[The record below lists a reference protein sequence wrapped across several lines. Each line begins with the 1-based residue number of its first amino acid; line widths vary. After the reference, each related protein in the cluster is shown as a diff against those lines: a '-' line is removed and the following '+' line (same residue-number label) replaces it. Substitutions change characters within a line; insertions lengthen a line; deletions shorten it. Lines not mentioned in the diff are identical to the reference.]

1 MPTNE
6 PTNFFNPG
14 APMDPRLQRLLD
26 EQDILD
32 LTNRYCWAVD
42 NLDRAQLGSIFTA
55 DATADFGA
63 GSMSGFDA
71 IWNFLNASLS
81 SLTVSQHL
89 LGSHQI
95 SVTGDS
101 AHVRSYLSATQ
112 VRTTADGAR
121 QLTVTAKYADDVV
134 RTADGW
140 RIKHKQFTL
149 QWIDADPLLPT
160 A

>member
-1 MPTNE
+1 
-6 PTNFFNPG
+6 
-14 APMDPRLQRLLD
+14 MDPRLQRLLD
-26 EQDILD
+26 QQDILD
-32 LTNRYCWAVD
+32 LTQRYCWAVD
-42 NLDRAQLGSIFTA
+42 NLDRAQLGSIFTV

-95 SVTGDS
+95 TVTGDTGQ
-101 AHVRSYLSATQ
+101 VCSYLSAKQ

-121 QLTVTAKYADDVV
+121 QLTVTGKYADDVV

-140 RIKHKQFTL
+140 RIKHRQFTV